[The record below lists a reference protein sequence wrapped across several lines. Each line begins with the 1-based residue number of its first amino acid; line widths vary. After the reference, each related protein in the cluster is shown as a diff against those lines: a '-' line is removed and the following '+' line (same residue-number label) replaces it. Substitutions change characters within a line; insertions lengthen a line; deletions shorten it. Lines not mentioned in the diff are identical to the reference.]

1 MIPLFFSSIFSTVL
15 RDFIFAD
22 FSKVH
27 VVERERKMCRFVFIF
42 EQKVIERE
50 RKTVLEIGII
60 CGRTRSRFSCGV
72 NDATS
77 RWISRF
83 YFFHSRKISIID
95 ISLRLE
101 IIKRYFTR
109 NTNFL
114 NIVSIPLFE
123 RQIQRGISNGIY
135 EPSIETSI
143 LNTNSVIL
151 YINSWLHSILIF
163 QFEPILRNVN
173 SNTRYS
179 RIENYNIVIFFRL
192 FRNNEIFREILARG

>member
-1 MIPLFFSSIFSTVL
+1 
-15 RDFIFAD
+15 
-22 FSKVH
+22 
-27 VVERERKMCRFVFIF
+27 MCRRLVFIF

-72 NDATS
+72 NGATTN

-83 YFFHSRKISIID
+83 YFFYSRKISIIE
-95 ISLRLE
+95 ISRLRLE
-101 IIKRYFTR
+101 IIKRYFIR

-114 NIVSIPLFE
+114 NIVSIPLFDV
-123 RQIQRGISNGIY
+123 QRGISNGIY

-151 YINSWLHSILIF
+151 YINSWLHSILTF

>member
-22 FSKVH
+22 FSKVGFH
-27 VVERERKMCRFVFIF
+27 VVERERKMCRLVFIF

-60 CGRTRSRFSCGV
+60 CGRTRNRFSCGV

-83 YFFHSRKISIID
+83 YFFYSRKISIIE
-95 ISLRLE
+95 ILLRLE
-101 IIKRYFTR
+101 IIKRYFIR

-143 LNTNSVIL
+143 LNTNSVI
-151 YINSWLHSILIF
+151 NSWFHS
-163 QFEPILRNVN
+163 
-173 SNTRYS
+173 
-179 RIENYNIVIFFRL
+179 RL
-192 FRNNEIFREILARG
+192 SDRFYET

>member
-27 VVERERKMCRFVFIF
+27 VVERERKMCRLVFIF

-60 CGRTRSRFSCGV
+60 CGRTRNRFSCGV
-72 NDATS
+72 NGATIS

-101 IIKRYFTR
+101 IIKRYFIR

-143 LNTNSVIL
+143 LNTNSVI
-151 YINSWLHSILIF
+151 NSWLHSILAF
-163 QFEPILRNVN
+163 QFGLILRNVK

-179 RIENYNIVIFFRL
+179 RIEL
-192 FRNNEIFREILARG
+192 

>member
-1 MIPLFFSSIFSTVL
+1 
-15 RDFIFAD
+15 
-22 FSKVH
+22 
-27 VVERERKMCRFVFIF
+27 MCRRFVFIF

-60 CGRTRSRFSCGV
+60 CGRTRNRFSCGV
-72 NDATS
+72 NGATIS

-83 YFFHSRKISIID
+83 YFFHSRTISIID

-101 IIKRYFTR
+101 IIKRYFIR

-114 NIVSIPLFE
+114 NIVSTPLFE

-143 LNTNSVIL
+143 LNTNNTNSV
-151 YINSWLHSILIF
+151 INSWLHSILVF
-163 QFEPILRNVN
+163 QFGPILRNVK

-179 RIENYNIVIFFRL
+179 RIEL
-192 FRNNEIFREILARG
+192 